1 MTSPRHLWSGD
12 WELDST
18 AAREEL
24 EKRRAQ
30 SDRPAATPPEAP
42 SPRARPSTPA
52 RPSTTARVLDA
63 LRAARAGLAGARSR
77 WGYELRVSLLIALA
91 ILLTAAAAFGITA
104 IVVNAGDGQ
113 SSAATVNRAHTLLGI
128 DVTGSPAG
136 VMVTNVVPGSAGQA
150 AGLRPGDLIIQINIR
165 HVGTVDGVSAA
176 LAGLHPGDT
185 VAVQFS
191 RGPISFTTQTT
202 LGPGPYGGP

>member
-30 SDRPAATPPEAP
+30 NDDATATPPEAP

-63 LRAARAGLAGARSR
+63 LRAARAGIAVARRR
-77 WGYELRVSLLIALA
+77 WGYELRVSLLIAFG
-91 ILLTAAAAFGITA
+91 ILLTAAAAYGITA
-104 IVVNAGDGQ
+104 LVVNSSDGQ
-113 SSAATVNRAHTLLGI
+113 SSAATVNRAHALLGI
-128 DVTGSPAG
+128 DVTGSPG
-136 VMVTNVVPGSAGQA
+136 GIMVTKVVPGGSGQA
-150 AGLRPGDLIIQINIR
+150 AGLQPGDLINEIDNR
-165 HVGTVDGVSAA
+165 PVGTVDGVSAA
-176 LAGLHPGDT
+176 LAGLHPGDIIP
-185 VAVQFS
+185 VQFS
-191 RGPISFTTQTT
+191 RGPVSFTTQAT
-202 LGPGPYGGP
+202 LGAHPNGGP